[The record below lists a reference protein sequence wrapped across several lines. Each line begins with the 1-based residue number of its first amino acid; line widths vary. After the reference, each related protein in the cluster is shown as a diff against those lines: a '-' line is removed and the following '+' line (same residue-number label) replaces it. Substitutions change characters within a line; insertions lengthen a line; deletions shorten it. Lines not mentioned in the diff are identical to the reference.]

1 MNFLWLGIGGFIIGI
16 VAAAP
21 IGPVNLI
28 CIRRTLLYGPLKGF
42 LSGLGAA
49 LGDGVFACIGA
60 FSITAVIQWI
70 EGFAIPIRLVG
81 GIMMVAFGLH
91 TFRSHVTLSANA
103 SRDDSG
109 SLVRALVSTFALT
122 ITNPATF
129 FGFAAMFA
137 GLGGMVAEKAS
148 FAEASVT
155 VLGVILGSAAWW
167 FTLTAVTG
175 ILHRRINDKVLHH
188 INQGSGLAVAA
199 FGIAV
204 LGHLAWQLWH
214 VWF

>member
-1 MNFLWLGIGGFIIGI
+1 MNYLWLGIGGIIIGVI
-16 VAAAP
+16 VAAP

-28 CIRRTLLYGPLKGF
+28 CIRRTLIYGPLKGF

-49 LGDGVFACIGA
+49 LGDGVFACISA
-60 FSITAVIQWI
+60 FSITAVTQWI

-81 GIMMVAFGLH
+81 GIMMIAFGLH
-91 TFRSHVTLSANA
+91 TFRSQVTLPTNVP
-103 SRDDSG
+103 RDDSASMAG
-109 SLVRALVSTFALT
+109 ALASTFALT

-129 FGFAAMFA
+129 FAFAAMFA

-155 VLGVILGSAAWW
+155 VLGVILGSAGWW
-167 FTLTAVTG
+167 FALTAVTG
-175 ILHRRINDKVLHH
+175 ILHRRINDEVLHH

-199 FGIAV
+199 FGLAV
-204 LGHLAWQLWH
+204 LGHLAWQTLRAWI
-214 VWF
+214 